1 MSISSETADRAK
13 GAPSQ
18 AMFIVDADV
27 HEYFKGFKALSAY
40 LSPEWARLIDEWGF
54 KGIDSGF
61 PYTSGSVA
69 RTYETRLEWR
79 PEDDGELGS
88 DLKVMRRNLFDEL
101 GISIAITN
109 NLQVPVSF
117 MNGSHEFGSA
127 LATAYNTQVV
137 ENWLEHEPRLMG
149 SLCINLDDPAH
160 AVREIER
167 VGTHPQIV
175 QVALPTVVDY
185 QLGDPRFMPIWRA
198 AVQHGLVIGLHHGYG
213 TKTVFGYPRQHIEWK
228 ALAPGHAMMSQLASL
243 IFNGVFD
250 TLEELK
256 VVSME
261 AGFTWLPYFMKRLDQ
276 QFVSYRDQVPWV
288 RRKPSDVLRSNVRL
302 TTQPMEF
309 LTVKQFMD
317 LIADIDSD
325 EMLLFSS
332 DYPHYDTDVVSEAL
346 PNGVADELRTKIM
359 GTNAIATYPKLGR
372 FAGGSFL

>member
-1 MSISSETADRAK
+1 
-13 GAPSQ
+13 
-18 AMFIVDADV
+18 
-27 HEYFKGFKALSAY
+27 
-40 LSPEWARLIDEWGF
+40 
-54 KGIDSGF
+54 
-61 PYTSGSVA
+61 
-69 RTYETRLEWR
+69 
-79 PEDDGELGS
+79 
-88 DLKVMRRNLFDEL
+88 MRRNLFDEL

-372 FAGGSFL
+372 FAGGAFL